1 MRLGGQEQSGRGA
14 AAAPLQYPDLSAA
27 LFKYQG
33 VFFFPLPATE
43 ELLQCTGCS
52 QSDRTGSGQDP
63 CWPRAGSWEHT
74 GAHGQ
79 TLGRS
84 SYGQTLLK

>member
-33 VFFFPLPATE
+33 VFFSPAGHRGAAAVHRLLPE
-43 ELLQCTGCS
+43 RQ
-52 QSDRTGSGQDP
+52 DRIRTGSMLAQG
-63 CWPRAGSWEHT
+63 REL
-74 GAHGQ
+74 GAHG
-79 TLGRS
+79 S
-84 SYGQTLLK
+84 SWPDFGKE